1 VVSFA
6 RARGADQCNR
16 LKVTNNIMVR
26 EVDLRWNQF
35 VASLMR
41 MYAKLDKLGF
51 TYDLRSGKHSNHCNR
66 LQYRTK
72 KRPFWYAFLSVD
84 YSWCSKWENVYI
96 LLLLNWLDGEKYW
109 MSPIESI

>member
-1 VVSFA
+1 MVSFA

-51 TYDLRSGKHSNHCNR
+51 TYDLRSGKHPNHCNR

-72 KRPFWYAFLSVD
+72 KRPFWCAFLSVD
-84 YSWCSKWENVYI
+84 YSWCCKWENVYI